1 MQPNSI
7 TFVKVLNVCAN
18 MVVLEKGRW
27 VHELI
32 IQNGLEPNVFVGSNL
47 VDTYA
52 KCGNMEDA

>member
-1 MQPNSI
+1 
-7 TFVKVLNVCAN
+7 